1 MPEFPL
7 LRVYLDSNV
16 LFSASLWPASP
27 FLNFWRMVNV
37 GVVASYY
44 AVGEVSRNIDRE
56 DHRLRFEDLLTRTEL
71 VSDTDTDFIP
81 AHVNLVM
88 KDAPI
93 LAAAIFAG
101 ADYLA
106 TGDKRHFSH
115 LYGTA
120 VLGVR
125 IVRPPDFLELYKNRL
140 PE

>member
-1 MPEFPL
+1 MPEFPS

-16 LFSASLWPASP
+16 LFSASYDQNSV
-27 FLNFWRMVNV
+27 FLNFWRMRNV

-44 AVGEVSRNIDRE
+44 AAGEVSRNIDV
-56 DHRLRFEDLLTRTEL
+56 DSHRQRFEALLARTEL
-71 VSDTDTDFIP
+71 VSDTDADFLP
-81 AHVNLVM
+81 SHVKLPM

-101 ADYLA
+101 VDYLA

-125 IVRPPDFLELYKNRL
+125 IIRPSDFLELHKDRL

>member
-1 MPEFPL
+1 M
-7 LRVYLDSNV
+7 R
-16 LFSASLWPASP
+16 
-27 FLNFWRMVNV
+27 NV

-44 AVGEVSRNIDRE
+44 AAGEVSRNIDV
-56 DHRLRFEDLLTRTEL
+56 DSHRQRFEALLARTEL
-71 VSDTDTDFIP
+71 VSDTDADFLP
-81 AHVNLVM
+81 SHVKLPM

-101 ADYLA
+101 VDYLA

-125 IVRPPDFLELYKNRL
+125 IIRPSDFLELHKDRL